1 MSDVAAAILNALSS
15 SGPGAPALQHLS
27 DNMDDDDMSVPDS
40 PLESGDISPTRH
52 TAAAHRSRAV
62 LQTYLNSLPYQ
73 CESVEDMQAQLE
85 YIVGKITICAKSK
98 NWLVLTT
105 WDGALQWSVTF
116 VRSHSTS

>member
-1 MSDVAAAILNALSS
+1 MSDVAAAILNALSF
-15 SGPGAPALQHLS
+15 SGSGEPALQHLS

-40 PLESGDISPTRH
+40 PLESGDISPTRP
-52 TAAAHRSRAV
+52 TAAADRSRAV